1 MKVLLTTDCFWP
13 RVNGVTVAVQTL
25 MSELQSL
32 GHEVRLIAPEYRLGS
47 SLSPKDPPN
56 VFRVA
61 ARPSRVSPEDWL
73 ATKEGRKKA
82 EELILEF
89 MPDIIHSHTE
99 FSLSKVAYRCAQK
112 LKRPF
117 VMTSHTFFEQYISH
131 YIPLFA
137 GVIGYWVSR
146 YLTYNKF
153 KRADLIITPGKEM
166 VKTLRG
172 YGLKKQIIS
181 IPTGI
186 DHNLY
191 KNYPTQRKLNKYPIL
206 LYVGRVAQE
215 KNVFFLLD
223 VLEEVLKQVP
233 TSQLLIIGGG
243 PSEQEFIKTSQKKG
257 IHNHI
262 QMLGYLPREKVIE
275 YYHKVDVFTFPSM
288 TETQGLV
295 SIEAQMA
302 GTPVVAIG
310 VRGSAEVLQDGE
322 GAFLT
327 KFEVKAFSQKVL
339 DLIQSE
345 TLWNTMSQKA
355 RAYSM
360 NWTSTVLAQKV
371 VQIYQQLLTE
381 ITQTSSP

>member
-1 MKVLLTTDCFWP
+1 
-13 RVNGVTVAVQTL
+13 
-25 MSELQSL
+25 
-32 GHEVRLIAPEYRLGS
+32 
-47 SLSPKDPPN
+47 
-56 VFRVA
+56 
-61 ARPSRVSPEDWL
+61 
-73 ATKEGRKKA
+73 
-82 EELILEF
+82 
-89 MPDIIHSHTE
+89 
-99 FSLSKVAYRCAQK
+99 
-112 LKRPF
+112 
-117 VMTSHTFFEQYISH
+117 
-131 YIPLFA
+131 
-137 GVIGYWVSR
+137 
-146 YLTYNKF
+146 
-153 KRADLIITPGKEM
+153 M

-243 PSEQEFIKTSQKKG
+243 PSEQDFIKTSQKKG